1 MPHSNFKERSH
12 AFNTGVGKVKPLITH
27 QKEIRKMHLKFCS
40 KPPKGF
46 DKIRVPKKATT
57 LKEYYNNE
65 IKSKMKV
72 HNQYLSNWD
81 KYYHS

>member
-12 AFNTGVGKVKPLITH
+12 QFNLGIGKCPCGQTFEYTSERDMEMKL
-27 QKEIRKMHLKFCS
+27 QMHSKFCS

-46 DKIRVPKKATT
+46 NMIGIPKKATT

-72 HNQYLSNWD
+72 HN
-81 KYYHS
+81 